1 MRENGAKGWKK
12 LLEGYPWFN
21 REGAYPIPAY
31 SEFMPS
37 PLVGRKPLGQLDPRI
52 FNHRDP
58 YGWIISEIEEEYELK
73 PGIPHLGQQIMNN
86 IIKLGRGESA
96 NRIQGPDGQNLK
108 NNPYWPEE
116 LAAKASHLHKE
127 RYVTL
132 LPMMLSRTQ
141 DDKGRVIWTFFGNS
155 IHEPEPTFWKG
166 FYTSPQTE
174 MPAQYF
180 SKFFVGLLN
189 QAYGKRVSSKR
200 SLLEAGFRILPNND
214 PSALPKWTRDF
225 LLSASADFRPVKFLL
240 TFRPFSLLP
249 DQVKERYL
257 AEKLALLPCPGSL
270 VFWGMP
276 NYDKLTKAFAEA
288 GQIPLINLV
297 ARNQGIESLRSAQ
310 DGWFQEP
317 RPDNVKHE
325 INAELI
331 IDSFHRTHRWQKIH
345 RYQDEL
351 NQQVKNVKIARA
363 LFSTD
368 AEALDLYDKPLA
380 RNCQLWDDD
389 FNLLLDG
396 PRADRQKI
404 HETEKRI
411 LQGGLFG
418 YRFFYPPMKT
428 GWYRIYWHRPLIAF
442 LPPRAEKATIVTDAL
457 MGYIAGYHEDDLKM
471 ASPVEL
477 WPRMQRR
484 DIYLSAL
491 RDFGNEEDHY
501 AHQTAKNLLSLFE
514 YYQMQGEKPLAKSF
528 AQAMLNIAK
537 NKNLEQWLDE
547 LKSHTQKPS
556 TAARMKKHLLK
567 IIDWN
572 EPASLPKPLTFVYT
586 ANRSFEEK
594 WWNDIKLMSQDP
606 YRYKDNADITTDEVT
621 QSQVDRPNRDL
632 ESLGD
637 YFIARHRQ
645 AIAEAG
651 LEGVALCG
659 EMPFKWD
666 TDFDYGLYGGWIGN
680 QNHTHYERNI
690 LVVIPG
696 KHRGQAVVLGDHYD
710 TAYMED
716 VYEKESGGSG
726 ARLAAKGADDNCSAS
741 ATLLQAVPIF
751 LRLAKEGKL
760 ERDIWLIHLTGEEFP
775 ADSLGARHFCRS
787 LIEKTIK
794 VKLAEGKQIDLAGT
808 EIVGVYVMDMI
819 GHNRDDDQN
828 IFQISPGKSAASFQ
842 LAQEAHI
849 ANRIWNH
856 HVPSWNRLPERAP
869 LQKGKRISGSEEIPA
884 PAKHLAIHGEVRTQ
898 YDPNSSIFNTDG
910 QVMSDVG
917 LPIVLFMENYDI
929 NRSGYHDSKD
939 TMGNIDLDYGAAFAA
954 IAIETVARVA
964 ALKKFGIK
972 RINTIA
978 DQKFPT
984 KG

>member
-1 MRENGAKGWKK
+1 
-12 LLEGYPWFN
+12 
-21 REGAYPIPAY
+21 
-31 SEFMPS
+31 
-37 PLVGRKPLGQLDPRI
+37 
-52 FNHRDP
+52 
-58 YGWIISEIEEEYELK
+58 
-73 PGIPHLGQQIMNN
+73 
-86 IIKLGRGESA
+86 
-96 NRIQGPDGQNLK
+96 
-108 NNPYWPEE
+108 
-116 LAAKASHLHKE
+116 
-127 RYVTL
+127 
-132 LPMMLSRTQ
+132 
-141 DDKGRVIWTFFGNS
+141 
-155 IHEPEPTFWKG
+155 
-166 FYTSPQTE
+166 
-174 MPAQYF
+174 
-180 SKFFVGLLN
+180 
-189 QAYGKRVSSKR
+189 
-200 SLLEAGFRILPNND
+200 
-214 PSALPKWTRDF
+214 
-225 LLSASADFRPVKFLL
+225 
-240 TFRPFSLLP
+240 
-249 DQVKERYL
+249 
-257 AEKLALLPCPGSL
+257 
-270 VFWGMP
+270 
-276 NYDKLTKAFAEA
+276 
-288 GQIPLINLV
+288 
-297 ARNQGIESLRSAQ
+297 
-310 DGWFQEP
+310 
-317 RPDNVKHE
+317 
-325 INAELI
+325 
-331 IDSFHRTHRWQKIH
+331 
-345 RYQDEL
+345 
-351 NQQVKNVKIARA
+351 
-363 LFSTD
+363 
-368 AEALDLYDKPLA
+368 
-380 RNCQLWDDD
+380 
-389 FNLLLDG
+389 
-396 PRADRQKI
+396 
-404 HETEKRI
+404 
-411 LQGGLFG
+411 
-418 YRFFYPPMKT
+418 
-428 GWYRIYWHRPLIAF
+428 
-442 LPPRAEKATIVTDAL
+442 
-457 MGYIAGYHEDDLKM
+457 M

-696 KHRGQAVVLGDHYD
+696 KHRGQAVVLGDHYY